1 MSDLSP
7 AASTPLTYLGR
18 RLFTGALTL
27 FGVATVVFALTHLLP
42 GDPAETMLARSGA
55 SPEAVIAL
63 RAEIGLDRPLI
74 EQYGRWLAS
83 LLQGNLGRSLF
94 YNRPVSQLI
103 GEQFPFTLQLALAAF
118 AVAVV
123 LGIPLGVI
131 AALRRNGWIDRLSMM
146 VAVVGVAVPVFWS
159 GLVLIWIFSVRL
171 KWLPP
176 AGADDWSALVM
187 PAMVLGFATAGPLA
201 RLTRATLLDVLA
213 QPYITVARAKGLAER
228 GVLVTHAARNAL
240 IPLLTIAGV
249 QLGFLL
255 AGTVVTETLFGRPGL
270 GRLLVDAI
278 LWRDLPV
285 IQGVALLIAGI
296 YVLANL
302 AVDLAAGWINPQV
315 GWE

>member
-1 MSDLSP
+1 MYDSP
-7 AASTPLTYLGR
+7 KPASTPLSFLGR
-18 RLFTGALTL
+18 RLLTAALTL
-27 FGVATVVFALTHLLP
+27 LGVATLVFALIHLLP
-42 GDPAETMLARSGA
+42 GDPAEAMLARSGA
-55 SPEAVIAL
+55 PPAAVAAL
-63 RAEIGLDRPLI
+63 RAEIGLDRPLVV
-74 EQYGRWLAS
+74 QYVRWMGSAAR
-83 LLQGNLGRSLF
+83 GNLGRSLF

-103 GEQFPFTLQLALAAF
+103 GEQLPSTFQLALAAF
-118 AVAVV
+118 AVALV

-131 AALRRNGWIDRLSMM
+131 AALRRSSWIDRMSMT
-146 VAVVGVAVPVFWS
+146 VAVAGVAVPVFWS

-171 KWLPP
+171 GWLPP
-176 AGADDWSALVM
+176 AGAESWSALVM
-187 PAMVLGFATAGPLA
+187 PALVLGFATAGPLA
-201 RLTRATLLDVLA
+201 RLTRATLLDILA
-213 QPYITVARAKGLAER
+213 QPYITVARAKGLTER
-228 GVLVTHAARNAL
+228 GVLIRHAARNAL

-255 AGTVVTETLFGRPGL
+255 AGAVVTETLFGRPGL

-285 IQGVALLIAGI
+285 IQGVALVIAGI

>member
-1 MSDLSP
+1 MSDVSYP
-7 AASTPLTYLGR
+7 ASTPLTYLGR

-27 FGVATVVFALTHLLP
+27 LGVATVVFGLIHLLP

-83 LLQGNLGRSLF
+83 LAQGNLGRSLF

-103 GEQFPFTLQLALAAF
+103 GEQFRFTLQLALAAF
-118 AVAVV
+118 AVALV

-131 AALRRNGWIDRLSMM
+131 AALRHNGWIDRLAMM
-146 VAVVGVAVPVFWS
+146 AAVVGVAVPVFWS

-171 KWLPP
+171 RWLPP
-176 AGADDWSALVM
+176 GGADSWGALVM
-187 PAMVLGFATAGPLA
+187 PALVLGFATAGPLA

-213 QPYITVARAKGLAER
+213 QPYITVARAKGLTER
-228 GVLVTHAARNAL
+228 AVLLRHAARNAL

-315 GWE
+315 GWG

>member
-1 MSDLSP
+1 MVDSP
-7 AASTPLTYLGR
+7 VSASTPLTYVGR
-18 RLFTGALTL
+18 RLLTAALTL
-27 FGVATVVFALTHLLP
+27 LGVATIVFALIHLLP
-42 GDPAETMLARSGA
+42 GDPAEAMLARSGA
-55 SPEAVIAL
+55 PPKAVAAL
-63 RAEIGLDRPLI
+63 RAEIGLDRPLLV
-74 EQYGRWLAS
+74 QYARWMGAAA
-83 LLQGNLGRSLF
+83 QGNLGRSLF
-94 YNRPVSQLI
+94 YNRPVAQLI
-103 GEQFPFTLQLALAAF
+103 GEQFPSTLQLALAAF
-118 AVAVV
+118 AVALV

-131 AALRRNGWIDRLSMM
+131 AALRRNSWVDRTAMAA
-146 VAVVGVAVPVFWS
+146 AVTGVAVPVFWS

-171 KWLPP
+171 GWLPP
-176 AGADDWSALVM
+176 AGAESWRALVM
-187 PAMVLGFATAGPLA
+187 PALVLGFATAGPLA

-213 QPYITVARAKGLAER
+213 QPYIMVARAKGLTER
-228 GVLVTHAARNAL
+228 GVLIRHVARNAL

-255 AGTVVTETLFGRPGL
+255 AGAVVTETLFGRPGL

-285 IQGVALLIAGI
+285 IQGVALVIAGI